1 MHRTAERHLGLSY
14 VAVGGYPCSG
24 AGSTWTRQVL

>member
-1 MHRTAERHLGLSY
+1 MRRAAERYGVVIY
-14 VAVGGYPCSG
+14 VAGGCDPCSG